1 MILFGDRVVCSTGDL
16 VEAALC
22 EFALLR
28 ALDAEL
34 GLVGPV
40 EYRAPGVLPRPADPE
55 RENRLADLR
64 DRHGSGVVRIRT
76 EITHPAP
83 TAHDHRMGF
92 EGGGLAARMAELG
105 LRDPAGTGAAGTG
118 AGAGSADPALV
129 VAALAVAHEATVAAL
144 RGDAEVIA
152 SPVLFEGDFA
162 VGCDFLLRD
171 SAPETHDYLTAGV
184 ANRRTRIGTLLEHAA
199 FADALQRT
207 GFRPAPHTR
216 IWLGGQAGTHTL
228 ADIAVV
234 YRARRGR
241 LALILDAKLNELL
254 PVQWGDRRFLACGQ
268 CVTCTAE
275 LEARRDLLL
284 VAGMRPAVRAQ
295 LRDAGITT
303 VDRLAASD
311 GAVTGVPAPTF
322 TALRRQ
328 AELQLHREHTG
339 HPIYTVLDADALGGL
354 PAPTAGDLFVSVTA
368 PEAGTATDLLV
379 TIGSGEPENIF
390 RTFVIHDRS
399 DEPRGPYPADDAAA
413 LLDFLAEWQWNHPG
427 LRIHHY
433 RGGLRPLLAGLA
445 DQHPDGEDIVAA
457 LLPLLLDLYPIVRS
471 ALLVGE
477 RSYGLHHLPP
487 NLFGP
492 NDFDEHPETAP
503 GPPEPDHGP
512 PVGNGHTAAR
522 HRAHAAVAVLD
533 RTVLTEVGTTR
544 VLTDASVADTAP
556 ADTAATDAAHT
567 LAARADAAHTAAAHT
582 DTAHTET
589 THVDT
594 GLVET
599 SRVDAVRGE
608 AADMRAAGRADAV
621 RTLGIGSARA
631 EFVDA
636 DRARAHP
643 VRAGAVAAPP
653 AAHPEAEFVAD
664 AATVPDESVWVE
676 AEFVDG
682 GFAGGALTES
692 LLPAAALTELE
703 HAALAHLDSDCAAA
717 ADGAGD
723 WVAVARLRD
732 WLLELAEGHAVHPR
746 GRPDEMVAEPVP
758 AAVEAALREFAAG
771 PVRDDA
777 ARSGGVAAYDAAAD
791 PAHPDRSAGG
801 RRTDARLA
809 AALTAAALGYHRRE
823 RRPLRW
829 AHADRLDHPVEEW
842 ADTPGVL
849 IADWG
854 TVDTNW
860 HSTGQHPMRRY
871 LTLTGRLGTGQA
883 PPPGTPVVTLYDRAT
898 PDIPARPGRRPLAR
912 ATVLG
917 CALDANFDDVV
928 RVVELL
934 PAGCE
939 PFDELPAAIAPCP
952 PARED
957 RLEDAI
963 EDVANELLVTLPE
976 VPPTATFDLLCRR
989 PPRLLSG
996 GTLPEVF
1003 GDHAAAVTAAVLDL
1017 ADSYVAVQGPPGTGK
1032 TDTTARAV
1040 ERLVTRYKWRVGVVA
1055 RSHVAV
1061 EHLLDAVVR
1070 VGVLPELVAKADAQ
1084 TVAPEWLGIDADRYV
1099 RFLDNAVNGCVV
1111 GGLPDDFADTARI
1124 PRDSLDLLV
1133 IADAGR
1139 FPLADAVAVAVSA
1152 RNLLLVG
1159 DPAPRAGHGA
1169 HPEPV
1174 DEAVLGWLIGPH
1186 RTLPTEYGYF
1196 LDRTWRMHPRMC
1208 GPVSRL
1214 RYDNR
1219 LRTNETVTLARELDG
1234 VAPGIRTVTVEHHG
1248 NATESAEEAR
1258 EIVRQVRT
1266 LLGLPWHTGA
1276 VTRRLHPHDILVVA
1290 PYHAQVARIR
1300 TSLSRARIE
1309 DVLVGTPDHFQGR
1322 EAAVVLVSM
1331 TTSAPK
1337 DAPYGVAP
1345 LLSRHWLTSAI
1356 SRAMWAAVIVR
1367 SPLLAEYLPTGTAE
1381 LSDLAAFLQ
1390 LDRV

>member
-16 VEAALC
+16 VEAARC

-40 EYRAPGVLPRPADPE
+40 EYRAPGVAPRLADAE
-55 RENRLADLR
+55 RDHRLADLR
-64 DRHGSGVVRIRT
+64 DRYGSGLVRIRT
-76 EITHPAP
+76 EY
-83 TAHDHRMGF
+83 DHRMTF
-92 EGGGLAARMAELG
+92 EGGPTTARRG
-105 LRDPAGTGAAGTG
+105 PADTG
-118 AGAGSADPALV
+118 AGHADPGRV
-129 VAALAVAHEATVAAL
+129 VAALAAAHEATVAAL
-144 RGDAEVIA
+144 RADAEVVA

-171 SAPETHDYLTAGV
+171 GAPEAHDYLTAGV
-184 ANRRTRIGTLLEHAA
+184 ASRRTRIGTLLEHAA
-199 FADALQRT
+199 CADALQRT

-216 IWLGGQAGTHTL
+216 LWLGGSASTHTL

-234 YRARRGR
+234 YRARRAR
-241 LALILDAKLNELL
+241 LTLILDAKLNELL

-268 CVTCTAE
+268 CTTCTAE

-368 PEAGTATDLLV
+368 PETGTATDLLV
-379 TIGSGEPENIF
+379 TIGSGEPENVF
-390 RTFVIHDRS
+390 RTFVIHDRA

-457 LLPLLLDLYPIVRS
+457 LLPLLFDLYPIVRA

-492 NDFDEHPETAP
+492 NDFDEITETTP

-512 PVGNGHTAAR
+512 PITHGH
-522 HRAHAAVAVLD
+522 HRAHAAVAMLD
-533 RTVLTEVGTTR
+533 RTARADVGNTR
-544 VLTDASVADTAP
+544 VLTEAASADATPVVATLAS
-556 ADTAATDAAHT
+556 TAATDPATVTTAAT
-567 LAARADAAHTAAAHT
+567 TATATAPTDTATAAPESESATTSTAAARTGIADAVHADVSHT
-582 DTAHTET
+582 DDGL
-589 THVDT
+589 VDT
-594 GLVET
+594 
-599 SRVDAVRGE
+599 SRIDGVRREVAGT
-608 AADMRAAGRADAV
+608 GRADVVGA
-621 RTLGIGSARA
+621 GSAGA
-631 EFVDA
+631 EFVEADA
-636 DRARAHP
+636 EPTQPGAQSGGTGARTYCAVDEFISVAEP
-643 VRAGAVAAPP
+643 ADSVWAEAAFAGA
-653 AAHPEAEFVAD
+653 
-664 AATVPDESVWVE
+664 
-676 AEFVDG
+676 G
-682 GFAGGALTES
+682 LTES
-692 LLPAAALTELE
+692 LLPAPALTELE

-732 WLLELAEGHAVHPR
+732 WLLELAEGYAVHPR

-758 AAVEAALREFAAG
+758 AAVEAALREFATG
-771 PVRDDA
+771 PVRGDA
-777 ARSGGVAAYDAAAD
+777 ARSSGGSAYDVD
-791 PAHPDRSAGG
+791 GQRE
-801 RRTDARLA
+801 DARLA

-842 ADTPGVL
+842 ADAPGVL

-860 HSTGQHPMRRY
+860 HRTGPHPMRRY
-871 LTLTGRLGTGQA
+871 LTLTGRLGTGHA
-883 PPPGTPVVTLYDRAT
+883 PPPGTPVVTLYDRAA

-928 RVVELL
+928 RVVEML

-952 PARED
+952 PARAD

-963 EDVANELLVTLPE
+963 EDVAHDLLVTLPE

-989 PPRLLSG
+989 PPRLMSG
-996 GTLPEVF
+996 GALPEVF
-1003 GDHAAAVTAAVLDL
+1003 GDHAAAITAAVLDL

-1040 ERLVTRYKWRVGVVA
+1040 ERLVTRYRWRVGVVA

-1084 TVAPEWLGIDADRYV
+1084 TVAPEWLGIDADRYA

-1111 GGLPDDFADTARI
+1111 GGLPDDFTDTERI

-1139 FPLADAVAVAVSA
+1139 FPLADTVAVAVSA

-1186 RTLPTEYGYF
+1186 RTLPAEYGYF

-1219 LRTNETVTLARELDG
+1219 LRANETVTLARELDG

-1248 NATESAEEAR
+1248 NAAESAEEAR

-1337 DAPYGVAP
+1337 DAPHGVAP

-1367 SPLLAEYLPTGTAE
+1367 SPLLTEYLPSGTAE